1 MTQNTGGRYEASGSR
16 GRVLMSFEGGRDG
29 FGGGRG
35 GNDGT
40 RTIGGRVGLGDDG
53 SIFFIRSK
61 ETLGAEP
68 VNEIHD
74 GLGEKERK
82 KEV

>member
-1 MTQNTGGRYEASGSR
+1 
-16 GRVLMSFEGGRDG
+16 MSFEGGRDG

-35 GNDGT
+35 GNGGT
-40 RTIGGRVGLGDDG
+40 GTIGGGVELGDDG

-68 VNEIHD
+68 INEIHD

-82 KEV
+82 R